1 MVGLI
6 IKPTKGNC
14 QLPMKC
20 PICFSLSL
28 FQESGS
34 LVFLNTVSLSRHRQ
48 AKAYRTFQLA
58 ITHLPDYPS
67 LTMNILERIRQRAA
81 SRPQHIVLPEG
92 NDPRTVVAA
101 AQCAKQRLAQITI
114 LGDAESIRSSAR
126 DVSVDLSGV
135 TIVDHRRAPDFD
147 KMVGLFHELRRAKGL
162 MADEA
167 RTLVSDPLYFGN
179 LMVRLGQ
186 ADGSVA
192 GATNTTSHTVRAAL
206 HCIGVRP
213 GLKLVSS
220 FFLMALPSREFG
232 QDGALIYADCGVV
245 IEPSAA
251 ELAEIA
257 LASADSCKTLLG
269 TEPRV
274 AMLSFS
280 SKGSAQHRLVDKV
293 VEATRTV
300 KARAPELLVDGELQV
315 DAALVEAV
323 AQSKAPGS
331 PIAGRANVLIFPDLQ
346 AGNIAYKLTERLAGA
361 TAIGPILQ
369 GLDKPAND
377 LSRGCKA
384 EDIVDAVAITA
395 VQAQARKA
403 SLQN

>member
-1 MVGLI
+1 M
-6 IKPTKGNC
+6 
-14 QLPMKC
+14 Q
-20 PICFSLSL
+20 
-28 FQESGS
+28 
-34 LVFLNTVSLSRHRQ
+34 
-48 AKAYRTFQLA
+48 
-58 ITHLPDYPS
+58 
-67 LTMNILERIRQRAA
+67 ILERIRQRAA
-81 SRPQHIVLPEG
+81 ANQQHIVLPEG
-92 NDPRTVVAA
+92 NDPRTIVAA
-101 AQCAKQRLAQITI
+101 GACASQRIARITL
-114 LGDAESIRSSAR
+114 LGDEEVIRNLAKER
-126 DVSVDLSGV
+126 SVDLSSV
-135 TIVDHRRAPDFD
+135 TILDHRRSTNFS
-147 KMVGLFHELRRAKGL
+147 KMVDFFHDLRKAKGL

-167 RTLVSDPLYFGN
+167 RTLVSDPLYYGN
-179 LMVRLGQ
+179 LMVRMGQ

-206 HCIGVRP
+206 HCIGVRS
-213 GLKLVSS
+213 GFKLVSS
-220 FFLMALPSREFG
+220 FFLMALRSNEFG
-232 QDGALIYADCGVV
+232 NDGALIFADCGVV

-257 LASADSCKTLLG
+257 LASAHSCKALLG
-269 TEPRV
+269 AEPRV

-280 SKGSAQHRLVDKV
+280 TKGSAQHKLVDKV

-300 KARAPELLVDGELQV
+300 KARAPELLVDGELQL
-315 DAALVEAV
+315 DAALIASV

-331 PIAGRANVLIFPDLQ
+331 PVAGHANVLIFPDLQ

-395 VQAQARKA
+395 VQSQARKA
-403 SLQN
+403 S